1 MSRQDA
7 LLQAILDEPDDDAP
21 RLIYAD
27 WLEERGDPRAE
38 FIRAQCALAQLPA
51 DDERRPDLEA
61 CEARL
66 LAGHGKGWAGPIR
79 RRARAWTFRRG
90 FVEGIKI
97 GADAFLAHT
106 ADLFAAAPI
115 RHVRFVHAAGHIDE
129 LAACPYLGRL
139 DSLDLHANL
148 TLQSAPELPEIPG
161 TNLPTAVWSA
171 R

>member
-1 MSRQDA
+1 MGPEA
-7 LLQAILDEPDDDAP
+7 AFLGAILEAPDDDVP

-38 FIRAQCALAQLPA
+38 FIRAQCTLAQLPA

-79 RRARAWTFRRG
+79 QRARAWTFRRG

-97 GADAFLAHT
+97 RADAFLAHA

-115 RHVRFVHAAGHIDE
+115 
-129 LAACPYLGRL
+129 
-139 DSLDLHANL
+139 
-148 TLQSAPELPEIPG
+148 
-161 TNLPTAVWSA
+161 
-171 R
+171 